1 MGGREVRNATLV
13 GLNLSKYPTEIR
25 RLTNASLCARRQCG
39 KEFKPQELHAHMQ
52 SCRGFR
58 ERMRS
63 SASASAQPGADGR
76 RASTAGHRS
85 ADRPS
90 SASAVFLLAEP

>member
-1 MGGREVRNATLV
+1 
-13 GLNLSKYPTEIR
+13 
-25 RLTNASLCARRQCG
+25 
-39 KEFKPQELHAHMQ
+39 MQ

-63 SASASAQPGADGR
+63 SASASAQPSADGR

-85 ADRPS
+85 G
-90 SASAVFLLAEP
+90 SAVFLLAEP

>member
-1 MGGREVRNATLV
+1 
-13 GLNLSKYPTEIR
+13 
-25 RLTNASLCARRQCG
+25 
-39 KEFKPQELHAHMQ
+39 MQ

-63 SASASAQPGADGR
+63 SASASASAQPSADGR

-85 ADRPS
+85 G
-90 SASAVFLLAEP
+90 SAVFLLAEP

>member
-1 MGGREVRNATLV
+1 M
-13 GLNLSKYPTEIR
+13 GLNCPNSQQKFAVS
-25 RLTNASLCARRQCG
+25 LTHLLFFFANCACRQCG

-63 SASASAQPGADGR
+63 SASASAQPSADGR

-85 ADRPS
+85 G
-90 SASAVFLLAEP
+90 SAVFLLAEP

>member
-1 MGGREVRNATLV
+1 M
-13 GLNLSKYPTEIR
+13 GLNCPNSQQKFAVS
-25 RLTNASLCARRQCG
+25 LTHLLFFACRQCG

-63 SASASAQPGADGR
+63 SASASAQPSADGR